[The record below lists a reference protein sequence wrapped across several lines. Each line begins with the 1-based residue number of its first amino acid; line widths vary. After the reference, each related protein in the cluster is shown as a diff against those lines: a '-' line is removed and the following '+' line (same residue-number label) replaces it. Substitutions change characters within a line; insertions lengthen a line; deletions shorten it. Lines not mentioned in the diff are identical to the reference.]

1 MDCLVGLSDPCTLL
15 EAMRALPSVRCVSPV
30 SMRKVVVFPAP
41 FTPRRPKHCV
51 CVCMCVCFTSSVVS
65 YTRHGLA
72 CTRTVVC
79 LYTRASG
86 GFIQQR

>member
-1 MDCLVGLSDPCTLL
+1 MDCLVGPSDPCTLL

-51 CVCMCVCFTSSVVS
+51 CVC
-65 YTRHGLA
+65 
-72 CTRTVVC
+72 VC
-79 LYTRASG
+79 LHGYILVSLLYTGASDE
-86 GFIQQR
+86 FYAMIMVR